1 MEAIETLGQ
10 VNEQGILT
18 TDIPLTIRNKRVR
31 IIIFMTEEEDDI
43 NEKEWLASASANPV
57 FQSWHDEAEDI
68 YSFDDGKPM
77 TDAEI

>member
-18 TDIPLTIRNKRVR
+18 TDIPLKIRNKRVR
-31 IIIFMTEEEDDI
+31 IVIFMAEDDDDI
-43 NEKEWLASASANPV
+43 SEKEWLANASNNPV

-68 YSFDDGKPM
+68 YSFDDGKPLS
-77 TDAEI
+77 DAEI